1 MANKYIWVQATGNF
15 TDGGRVVLWER
26 DEAHPNGEIFIGSD
40 KPVQVGETAA
50 VAERVRTGALKKVE
64 VPVVAA
70 TPVAD
75 TDEGDEGDE
84 GDGESKPKAPK
95 LGRPKANS

>member
-15 TDGGRVVLWER
+15 TDGGRIVLWER

-64 VPVVAA
+64 APVA
-70 TPVAD
+70 TKSEAPVAD
-75 TDEGDEGDE
+75 DESDDGDEGDS
-84 GDGESKPKAPK
+84 GKKAPK

>member
-1 MANKYIWVQATGNF
+1 MANKYIWVQATGDF

-40 KPVQVGETAA
+40 KLVQVGETAA

-64 VPVVAA
+64 APVVAKSEA
-70 TPVAD
+70 PAAND
-75 TDEGDEGDE
+75 DSDEGDEGDS
-84 GDGESKPKAPK
+84 GKKAPK
-95 LGRPKANS
+95 LGRPKVT

>member
-1 MANKYIWVQATGNF
+1 MANDYMWVRATGDF
-15 TDGGRVVLWER
+15 TNGGRVVLWER

-64 VPVVAA
+64 APVVE
-70 TPVAD
+70 VKG
-75 TDEGDEGDE
+75 DEGDEGDE
-84 GDGESKPKAPK
+84 GDSKKAPK
-95 LGRPKANS
+95 PGRPKAT